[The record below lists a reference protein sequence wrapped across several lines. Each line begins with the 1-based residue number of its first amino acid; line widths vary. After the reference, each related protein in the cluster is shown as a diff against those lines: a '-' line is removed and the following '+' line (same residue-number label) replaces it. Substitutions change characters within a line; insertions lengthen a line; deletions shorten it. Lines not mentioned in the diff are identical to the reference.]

1 MDSGRPRKP
10 SYSSMRKVLNA
21 IGYCSCGKWE
31 REGTAS
37 YGSEPVLASPF
48 FEGSSCGCVGPK
60 SWTQLLAL
68 TGLHRNTLS
77 RTCKFL
83 VGMRVLERTVLK
95 KRGHHVRYSI
105 GDSYRGSLKSELTLP
120 LKERRRVHRELL
132 RACARTAG
140 LLPKG
145 LYEHYGEA
153 VGLLDQRF
161 PGARELPTAEYFYLV
176 RMVDLFGFEGGVHQC
191 FLMLK
196 RLGPR
201 GYHVAASLS
210 VYGYKRLRS
219 IARSFNRPICL
230 GGLSVEVQTD

>member
-1 MDSGRPRKP
+1 MGSGRPRKP
-10 SYSSMRKVLNA
+10 SYSSIRKVLDA
-21 IGYCSCGKWE
+21 IRYCSCGKWE
-31 REGTAS
+31 RERRAL
-37 YGSEPVLASPF
+37 YGSGPIPMSFF
-48 FEGSSCGCVGPK
+48 FERSSCSCVGPK

-105 GDSYRGSLKSELTLP
+105 GDSYRESLKSEVTLP
-120 LKERRRVHRELL
+120 LKERRRVYRELPRIL
-132 RACARTAG
+132 ARVAS
-140 LLPKG
+140 LSPKG
-145 LYEHYGEA
+145 FDEHYGKAME
-153 VGLLDQRF
+153 LLNQRF
-161 PGARELPTAEYFYLV
+161 PRARELPTAEYFYLV
-176 RMVDLFGFEGGVHQC
+176 KMVHLFGFEGGVHQC

-219 IARSFNRPICL
+219 IIRSFNRPISL
-230 GGLSVEVQTD
+230 GGLSLKVQTD